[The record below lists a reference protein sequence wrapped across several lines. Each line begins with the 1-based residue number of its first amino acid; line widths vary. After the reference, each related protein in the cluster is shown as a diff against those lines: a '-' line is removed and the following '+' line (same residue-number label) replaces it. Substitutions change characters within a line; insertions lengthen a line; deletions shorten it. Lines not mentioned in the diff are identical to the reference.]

1 MWGETRGFS
10 CRCRHRCVCVCVYV
24 LFSMFVSMFV
34 CKSGS
39 WPSLAVFSRMCLN
52 IEGCCYWR
60 VCLCTLHLRVH
71 TDLHRRSLHRV
82 CWQDIQSHHTE
93 TLFLSS
99 NRASGLSHQRSV
111 SKPRGRI
118 GGGQRS
124 VWTEEMIS
132 VWIHGWRKH
141 QSFGEKHNT
150 MGGSKL
156 VILTLSAHFSY

>member
-1 MWGETRGFS
+1 MESWLDQ
-10 CRCRHRCVCVCVYV
+10 RCVCVCEGKRGTSAADVGIDVCECLQYV
-24 LFSMFVSMFV
+24 LFSMFASMFV
-34 CKSGS
+34 CKSGN
-39 WPSLAVFSRMCLN
+39 WLSLAVFSRMCLN

-60 VCLCTLHLRVH
+60 VCLCTPHLRVH

-99 NRASGLSHQRSV
+99 NRASGLSHQRLV

-132 VWIHGWRKH
+132 V
-141 QSFGEKHNT
+141 
-150 MGGSKL
+150 
-156 VILTLSAHFSY
+156 